1 MISAVDVLRTRTE
14 GGVHFTVAS
23 AAGHGSSGKLDLRED
38 LALVKASLLYADR
51 VRLCS
56 VGSSLLSSIAQF
68 AEAPE
73 KEQAK
78 LVVRYL
84 EDLQPSMGADE
95 ARFFE
100 AVVGM
105 RSRREQRAVKGS
117 TRREILAM
125 VGEEG
130 EKLKRAVVD
139 QHKAA
144 GIEGF
149 REAIKEGV
157 LDVHTFGQTS
167 AEAIVEAHI
176 RGGGDWLGGVDVAD
190 VFVEFYEQAS
200 AAVSD
205 GKTYPL
211 FDAPTARF
219 VAAAKGLGFSE
230 VSETAV
236 GRGRHAGLAG
246 DLLRR
251 LPLFEQ
257 ATVSEVLDIRRDLRA
272 PLLGFRQKVRDFAGE
287 VRSAA
292 WQEGFAEAADALFRE
307 RVEPEVERI
316 EHAIRENSS
325 YAELGRRIL
334 RHGATGLAGGVVGG
348 FLAGA
353 SSLADVS
360 VAALLG
366 GAGGPMVRALL
377 DKHRRMRELE
387 ENQLYFYYA
396 AGEALGG
403 GLPA

>member
-1 MISAVDVLRTRTE
+1 M
-14 GGVHFTVAS
+14 AS
-23 AAGHGSSGKLDLRED
+23 ATGHDSPGRLDLGED

-56 VGSSLLSSIAQF
+56 VGSSVLSSIAEV
-68 AEAPE
+68 AEAPK

-78 LVVRYL
+78 LVVGHLGDL
-84 EDLQPSMGADE
+84 EPSMGADE
-95 ARFFE
+95 VRFFE
-100 AVVGM
+100 AAVGM
-105 RSRREQRAVKGS
+105 GSRREQRRVKGRS
-117 TRREILAM
+117 RREILAI
-125 VGEEG
+125 VGEKG
-130 EKLKRAVVD
+130 EKLKRDVVD

-149 REAIKEGV
+149 REAVRAGV

-167 AEAIVEAHI
+167 AEAMIEAHI
-176 RGGGDWLGGVDVAD
+176 RGGGNWLGGVDVAD

-200 AAVSD
+200 AAVGD

-219 VAAAKGLGFSE
+219 VAAAEGLGFSE
-230 VSETAV
+230 DSEAAAS
-236 GRGRHAGLAG
+236 RGRHAGLAG

-251 LPLFEQ
+251 LPLFEK
-257 ATVSEVLDIRRDLRA
+257 ASVSEILDIRHDLRV

-287 VRSAA
+287 VRSAT
-292 WQEGFAEAADALFRE
+292 WQDSFAEEADALFRE

-316 EHAIRENSS
+316 EDAVRENSS
-325 YAELGRRIL
+325 YAELGRRVL

-348 FLAGA
+348 FLASA

-366 GAGGPMVRALL
+366 GAGGPMVRVLL
-377 DKHRRMRELE
+377 DKHRRLRELE

-396 AGEALGG
+396 AGETLGG
-403 GLPA
+403 GRPG

>member
-1 MISAVDVLRTRTE
+1 M
-14 GGVHFTVAS
+14 HFTVAS
-23 AAGHGSSGKLDLRED
+23 AAGHGSPGKLDLGED

-84 EDLQPSMGADE
+84 SDLQPSMGADE
-95 ARFFE
+95 VRFFE

-105 RSRREQRAVKGS
+105 RSRREQRAVKGG
-117 TRREILAM
+117 TRREVLRM
-125 VGEEG
+125 VREDAD
-130 EKLKRAVVD
+130 KLKRDVVL
-139 QHKAA
+139 QHRAA

-149 REAIKEGV
+149 REAVKEGV

-167 AEAIVEAHI
+167 AEATVEAHI
-176 RGGGDWLGGVDVAD
+176 RGGGDWLGGVDAAD
-190 VFVEFYEQAS
+190 VLVEFYEQAS
-200 AAVSD
+200 AAIGD

-219 VAAAKGLGFSE
+219 VAAVEGSGFAE
-230 VSETAV
+230 VPETAV
-236 GRGRHAGLAG
+236 DRGRYAGMAS

-257 ATVSEVLDIRRDLRA
+257 ATLGEILDIRRDLRI
-272 PLLGFRQKVRDFAGE
+272 PLLGFRQKVRDFSRE
-287 VRSAA
+287 VRSTA
-292 WQEGFAEAADALFRE
+292 WREGFAEEAEALFRE
-307 RVEPEVERI
+307 RVEPEVENI
-316 EHAIRENSS
+316 EHSVKENSD
-325 YAELGRRIL
+325 YAELGRRLL
-334 RHGATGLAGGVVGG
+334 RHGATGLTGGVMGG
-348 FLAGA
+348 FLASA

-366 GAGGPMVRALL
+366 GAGAPMVRALL
-377 DKHRRMRELE
+377 DKHRRVRELE

-403 GLPA
+403 GRPA